1 MEAMLAP
8 IDEPLVAALHLDA
21 PMRIADVACGG
32 GGTTLAISRRAP
44 QGSVV
49 HGFDLAAGLI
59 DAARARVPA
68 DERAV
73 MFTVADVATTLPDPY
88 ERLVSRFGVMFFA
101 DPPGAFR
108 NLQKWLVPG
117 GRFAFAVWS
126 HPDDNPWVT
135 TLRDVI
141 AEFVELPPQ
150 VPDAP
155 GPFRYGRVDTLL
167 ELLRDARF
175 SDVSVGEWRG
185 QFAIGGGLPA
195 PQAADFALAAFS
207 VAEPLTKANE
217 AIRERARRALTERFS
232 SHLHDGVVRLNAAV
246 HVVTGERK

>member
-1 MEAMLAP
+1 MSQTDSAAARSPAAAAPGLAP
-8 IDEPLVAALHLDA
+8 EQADADTAALAKGGRTNFLGFIMRLVARLPFLY
-21 PMRIADVACGG
+21 
-32 GGTTLAISRRAP
+32 
-44 QGSVV
+44 
-49 HGFDLAAGLI
+49 FAG
-59 DAARARVPA
+59 RWYGP
-68 DERAV
+68 EAV
-73 MFTVADVATTLPDPY
+73 
-88 ERLVSRFGVMFFA
+88 
-101 DPPGAFR
+101 
-108 NLQKWLVPG
+108 

-126 HPDDNPWVT
+126 RPDDNPWVT